1 MKGSHEVLHG
11 NFSKGSLNCRRLYVL
26 VRNERSLARKG
37 TAKLLF
43 QPLVADLELK
53 RALGRI
59 KRGQGEFSLKVIREH
74 DRGLSISS
82 EFAFL

>member
-1 MKGSHEVLHG
+1 LTRE
-11 NFSKGSLNCRRLYVL
+11 
-26 VRNERSLARKG
+26 G

-82 EFAFL
+82 EFTFL

>member
-1 MKGSHEVLHG
+1 MKGSRQVLHG
-11 NFSKGSLNCRRLYVL
+11 DFGKGSLNCGCLYVL

-43 QPLVADLELK
+43 QPLAADLELK

-59 KRGQGEFSLKVIREH
+59 KRGHGEFSLKVIREH

-82 EFAFL
+82 EFTFL